1 MIRRLLIALV
11 LVTLVVALP
20 TVAQPAQPAA
30 SRATTPADARQ
41 ATASQMPPELQ
52 GVGFEQRLGES
63 LPLDARFTDESGVA
77 VTLGEYFDDRPV
89 VLALVYY
96 DCPML
101 CGLVL
106 NGMASSLKAV
116 ELTPGEDFEIVV
128 LSIDPGETPEMAME
142 AKTSTVERYGKA
154 DTAGGWHFLT
164 GEEEEIRRVADAA
177 GFTYR
182 YDSRTDLY
190 VHAGGLLLATA
201 DGRAARYFYG
211 VEYPPRDVRLGL
223 VEASDNRIGSPVD
236 RVLLFCFQYDPST
249 GKYSAA
255 VLNLIRAGGFL
266 TLLVLG
272 LLIGRM
278 ILRERRQR
286 PRSDNTAKSNLGTA

>member
-1 MIRRLLIALV
+1 VIRRLLIALA
-11 LVTLVVALP
+11 LVTLAVAVP
-20 TVAQPAQPAA
+20 AAAQPAQPAA
-30 SRATTPADARQ
+30 TRSSGNP
-41 ATASQMPPELQ
+41 ATASQMPAELQ
-52 GVGFEQRLGES
+52 GVGFEQRLGEA
-63 LPLDARFTDESGVA
+63 LPLDARFTDESGSA
-77 VTLGEYFDDRPV
+77 VTLGQYFDERPV
-89 VLALVYY
+89 ILALVYY
-96 DCPML
+96 ECPML

-128 LSIDPGETPEMAME
+128 LSIDPGETPAMAME
-142 AKTSTVERYGKA
+142 AKTSTVERYGKLE
-154 DTAGGWHFLT
+154 TAKGWHFLT
-164 GEEEEIRRVADAA
+164 GDEDEIRRVADAA

-182 YDSRTDLY
+182 YDARTDLY

-272 LLIGRM
+272 VLIGRM
-278 ILRERRQR
+278 ILRERRQN
-286 PRSDNTAKSNLGTA
+286 PRTDNSAKSNLGTA